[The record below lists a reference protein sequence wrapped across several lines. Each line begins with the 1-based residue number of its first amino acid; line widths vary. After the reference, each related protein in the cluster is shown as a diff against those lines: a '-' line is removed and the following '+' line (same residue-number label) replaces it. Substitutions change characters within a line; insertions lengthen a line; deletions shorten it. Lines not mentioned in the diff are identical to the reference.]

1 MANTR
6 TKEHTQLLNNVGW
19 LIRQYRKE
27 RGYTLEQMAGM
38 LGIRKQ
44 SLGHMELG
52 DRSISL
58 YRAVKICEVLN
69 IDINKLVYARP
80 NPSIHRHSSA
90 RICRNK
96 AKGDASAAGPQG

>member
-69 IDINKLVYARP
+69 IDINKLVYVRP

-90 RICRNK
+90 RIRRNK

>member
-1 MANTR
+1 MGNTR

-38 LGIRKQ
+38 LGVVKQ

-80 NPSIHRHSSA
+80 DSGIYRHSSA

-96 AKGDASAAGPQG
+96 AKGDASVAGPQG

>member
-38 LGIRKQ
+38 LAIRKQ
-44 SLGHMELG
+44 TLGQMELG
-52 DRSISL
+52 DKSISL

-80 NPSIHRHSSA
+80 NTSIHRQSSA
-90 RICRNK
+90 RIRRNK
-96 AKGDASAAGPQG
+96 AQGDATATGPQG